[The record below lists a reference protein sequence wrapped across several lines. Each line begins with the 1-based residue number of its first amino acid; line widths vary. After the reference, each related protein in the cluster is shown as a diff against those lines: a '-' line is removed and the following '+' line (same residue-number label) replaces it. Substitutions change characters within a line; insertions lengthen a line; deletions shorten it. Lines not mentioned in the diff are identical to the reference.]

1 MLYTYWSCH
10 YRFMAKA
17 RGISS
22 LQSILSLSM
31 VHFLVLDEVSLAE
44 STEAV
49 VAKPLG
55 GLMIMRDDIRIEWDL
70 MGFNRV

>member
-1 MLYTYWSCH
+1 
-10 YRFMAKA
+10 MAKA

-70 MGFNRV
+70 MGFNRI